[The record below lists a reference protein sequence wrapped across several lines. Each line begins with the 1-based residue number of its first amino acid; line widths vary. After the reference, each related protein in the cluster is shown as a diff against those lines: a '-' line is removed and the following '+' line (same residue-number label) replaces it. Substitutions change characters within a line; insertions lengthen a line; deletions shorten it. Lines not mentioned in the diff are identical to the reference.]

1 MVGLTRI
8 SFTLT
13 WLGASIAKIIA
24 FEISSAFNPSISLCF
39 STNASKAFSVIVLV
53 NSVCTTP
60 GSILVIRIFFRT
72 ESSCLSPSEN
82 AVTACFVAQ
91 IYTSCW
97 ENNSSRY

>member
-1 MVGLTRI
+1 M
-8 SFTLT
+8 
-13 WLGASIAKIIA
+13 IA

-72 ESSCLSPSEN
+72 LSSCRNPSEKS
-82 AVTACFVAQ
+82 VTACFVAH
-91 IYTSCW
+91 YTLPAGKISLPATD
-97 ENNSSRY
+97 EMFTM